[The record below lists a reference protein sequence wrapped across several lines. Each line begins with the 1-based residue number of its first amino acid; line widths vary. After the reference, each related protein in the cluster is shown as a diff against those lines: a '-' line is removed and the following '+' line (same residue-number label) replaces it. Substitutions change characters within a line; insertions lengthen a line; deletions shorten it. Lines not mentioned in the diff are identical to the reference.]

1 MEDGEITEDV
11 EAAKDIEKDDSIM
24 EDPAGDTPT
33 AVNQSDRKPSNHR
46 QTGWSRKEG
55 NQRAAKMV
63 THEDYLIC
71 VFLLHV
77 HADFSLEIEA
87 TFFSCSFNCFGA
99 ITSILIISFFL
110 SETNILIISLCFQDF
125 EAPVTEHVPR
135 VLPKNDDP
143 SLVNRNKRMLGQLIG
158 TLEVCLYNYLI
169 CF

>member
-63 THEDYLIC
+63 KHEDYLIC

-87 TFFSCSFNCFGA
+87 SFL
-99 ITSILIISFFL
+99 LIALVLLLLFLLFHFFL

-125 EAPVTEHVPR
+125 EAPVTDHVPR

-158 TLEVCLYNYLI
+158 TLEVCLYNNLI